1 MEDSSIIEKQ
11 NYLREVILD
20 KGYDTTLFTT
30 FLEKK
35 DPEAGIDINKWTIE
49 QLQIAVDEFCAQYEP
64 TQDFTNNNNEDNF
77 NNIDNE
83 QPFQDEIDNNYYN
96 NNNDIPN
103 NIEPNIQVN
112 EVIEPSNNSNNT
124 TNNNI
129 NNELTYIKCMR
140 IGETEISK
148 TSNVNITV
156 SFPEIVESG
165 FFSSKYVTYLV
176 STSPFD
182 FKVRRRYSD
191 FVWLRE
197 FFKIHFVFTAL
208 PPLPKKNYSDRFSDF
223 LIMKRSRALQKFM
236 NGIITNPLLRNSRAL
251 FDFLSIEHEE
261 EWCSKKV
268 GYDQKKP
275 QTMNLNKLITLNG
288 KLDCTLTPEKENK
301 INTMKDN
308 VTQNELLFKQLLVS
322 YKEVLLSLVTV
333 SDKIRENAEIWNQLH
348 LKSVQFK
355 DHQKIREVYHTMNKL
370 MDEWGSSLKNQVSLI
385 NLNLREFFRY
395 AKNEYAVLKDKINQC
410 DTYRTLFYKA
420 EERLNNKK
428 EDLYKRQDILKWDL
442 EPLEIGNKVK
452 LFQNKEYAF
461 SKMLPKESQNV
472 KNIKYTYAAC
482 LNAITDEYNRI
493 QELNGK
499 RFPKQM
505 CVFSNSNA
513 KIITDFHVAH
523 VDVIAVNA

>member
-1 MEDSSIIEKQ
+1 MEDNSIIEKQ

-64 TQDFTNNNNEDNF
+64 TQDFTNNNTED
-77 NNIDNE
+77 NIDNA
-83 QPFQDEIDNNYYN
+83 QTIHNEIYN
-96 NNNDIPN
+96 NNNHNNIPN
-103 NIEPNIQVN
+103 NIESNIHIN
-112 EVIEPSNNSNNT
+112 EVIEHSNDNNT
-124 TNNNI
+124 NIINNH
-129 NNELTYIKCMR
+129 NELTFIKCLK

-148 TSNVNITV
+148 TSDVNVTV
-156 SFPEIVESG
+156 SFPEIVEAG

-197 FFKIHFVFTAL
+197 FFKIHFVFSAL

-236 NGIITNPLLRNSRAL
+236 NGIITNPLIRNSHAL

-261 EWCSKKV
+261 EWCSKKAE
-268 GYDQKKP
+268 YDQKKP
-275 QTMNLNKLITLNG
+275 QTMNLNKLITLTG
-288 KLDCTLTPEKENK
+288 KLDCTLSPEKESK
-301 INTMKDN
+301 INTMKEN
-308 VTQNELLFKQLLVS
+308 ITQTELLFKQLLVS

-333 SDKIRENAEIWNQLH
+333 SDKMRENAEIWNQLH
-348 LKSVQFK
+348 SKSVQFK

-420 EERLNNKK
+420 EERLHNKK

-461 SKMLPKESQNV
+461 SKMLPKETQNV

-493 QELNGK
+493 QELNEK

-513 KIITDFHVAH
+513 KIITEFHVAH